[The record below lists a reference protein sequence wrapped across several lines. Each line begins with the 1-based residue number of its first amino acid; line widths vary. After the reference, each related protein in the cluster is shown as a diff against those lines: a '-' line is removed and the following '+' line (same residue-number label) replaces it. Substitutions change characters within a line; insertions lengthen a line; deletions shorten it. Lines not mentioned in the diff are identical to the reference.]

1 MDERLYTISFS
12 KIYALGRHRER
23 ARKAIKFLRAFS
35 ARHMKTVEEKVLIGA
50 DVNEFIW
57 RNGIQKPPRKLR
69 VKMMKDKDG
78 TVMVS
83 LEQPEKQK
91 ESAKPK
97 EKEKASVKPKTPPAA
112 AKSAEAPEKKT
123 AKKEDTEQVK
133 EKKKK
138 EKEKAKAESAPGK
151 EKEVVNK

>member
-35 ARHMKTVEEKVLIGA
+35 ARHMKTVEEKILIGA

-83 LEQPEKQK
+83 LVQPETQK
-91 ESAKPK
+91 ESTKPK
-97 EKEKASVKPKTPPAA
+97 EKEKTSVKSKTPPAVD
-112 AKSAEAPEKKT
+112 KGAEASGKKT
-123 AKKEDTEQVK
+123 T
-133 EKKKK
+133 KK
-138 EKEKAKAESAPGK
+138 EKEKAKVESAPEK
-151 EKEVVNK
+151 EKQVVNK